1 MSHKLARTLINCC
14 AIWKVIFQVF
24 GALMFAGTYRDH
36 QNEAVM
42 SKKVLVI
49 SSDVDSY
56 EIARRMAKVTHF
68 EFVFVDS
75 LEKLQVQ
82 LNWSKGE
89 FIAIHFDA
97 ATKPLELQ
105 GTADLLA
112 AYANQIP
119 MILYSTEELDF
130 PECLNDLAKV
140 SYQITEQRALDE
152 LVKSLNRLDHYAGFV
167 TSELNVLDWVD
178 VRDGN
183 DEQVFQSAV
192 KASKN
197 DLPVLIEGGV
207 GTPKA
212 EMAVATHKL
221 SSRYRH
227 PMKIIDAEM
236 YSPKEFHSLVFGD
249 EISSGLL
256 FEADHGT
263 LFINNLNN
271 FTHGFQDKMCEFLD
285 QGTLYTHAKKAQVN
299 LDVRLIIATDLDL
312 ISEVKKGAFLEALY
326 YRLSVSPI
334 IVNKFNTIADDMH
347 GWIGDF
353 VKSLKPKFSH
363 QDIEI
368 EHSNLGVLA
377 KYDWPGNH
385 AQFFQVLAWMVS
397 QPGDGFAQQDALPH
411 FFNPSEMSSFGT
423 NLVPSLAPDLS
434 DLLPVAGVAGDD
446 KVSVENTYHMEPSQY
461 LNLFDHHG
469 DMRSVG
475 DVEEELIRRAIAFY
489 DGKMSF
495 VAKHLGIG
503 RSTLYRKL
511 KEYDIDPECPLELVS

>member
-1 MSHKLARTLINCC
+1 
-14 AIWKVIFQVF
+14 
-24 GALMFAGTYRDH
+24 
-36 QNEAVM
+36 
-42 SKKVLVI
+42 
-49 SSDVDSY
+49 
-56 EIARRMAKVTHF
+56 
-68 EFVFVDS
+68 
-75 LEKLQVQ
+75 
-82 LNWSKGE
+82 
-89 FIAIHFDA
+89 
-97 ATKPLELQ
+97 
-105 GTADLLA
+105 
-112 AYANQIP
+112 
-119 MILYSTEELDF
+119 LDF

-140 SYQITEQRALDE
+140 SYQIIEQRALDE
-152 LVKSLNRLDHYAGFV
+152 LAKSLNRLDDYAGFV
-167 TSELNVLDWVD
+167 GSEPHVLDWVD

-221 SSRYRH
+221 SNRYKH
-227 PMKIIDAEM
+227 PIKIIDAEL
-236 YSPKEFHSLVFGD
+236 YSREELLSLVFGD

-256 FEADHGT
+256 FDADHGT

-271 FTHGFQDKMCEFLD
+271 FTSNFQDKMCEFLD
-285 QGTLYTHAKKAQVN
+285 QGSLYSHAKKAQVK

-312 ISEVKKGAFLEALY
+312 ISEVKKGAFHEALY
-326 YRLSVSPI
+326 YKLSVSPI

-353 VKSLKPKFSH
+353 VKSLKPKYSH

-368 EHSNLGVLA
+368 EHCTLNVLA

-397 QPGDGFAQQDALPH
+397 QPGDGFAQLDALPH
-411 FFNPSEMSSFGT
+411 FFNPSEMSSLGA
-423 NLVPSLAPDLS
+423 NLAPSLAPDLS
-434 DLLPVAGVAGDD
+434 DLLPVAGVASDD
-446 KVSVENTYHMEPSQY
+446 KVSVGNTHHMEPSQY

-469 DMRSVG
+469 DMRSIG

-495 VAKHLGIG
+495 VAKQLGIG

-511 KEYDIDPECPLELVS
+511 KEYDIDPERPLELVS

>member
-1 MSHKLARTLINCC
+1 
-14 AIWKVIFQVF
+14 
-24 GALMFAGTYRDH
+24 
-36 QNEAVM
+36 M

-56 EIARRMAKVTHF
+56 EIARRMAKVAHF

-82 LNWSKGE
+82 LSWSKGE
-89 FIAIHFDA
+89 FIAVHFDA
-97 ATKPLELQ
+97 ATKLLELQ
-105 GTADLLA
+105 GTADVLA

-130 PECLNDLAKV
+130 SESVNDLAKV
-140 SYQITEQRALDE
+140 SYQVVEQRALDE
-152 LVKSLNRLDHYAGFV
+152 LAKSLNRLDLYAGFV
-167 TSELNVLDWVD
+167 ASEPHVLDWVD

-221 SSRYRH
+221 SNRYRH
-227 PMKIIDAEM
+227 PIKIIDAEL
-236 YSPKEFHSLVFGD
+236 YSAQELLSLVFGD

-256 FEADHGT
+256 FEADRGT

-271 FTHGFQDKMCEFLD
+271 FTKDFQDKMCGFLD
-285 QGTLYTHAKKAQVN
+285 QGSAYSHAKKAQVK

-312 ISEVKKGAFLEALY
+312 ISEVKKGAFREALY

-334 IVNKFNTIADDMH
+334 IVNKFNTIADDMY

-353 VKSLKPKFSH
+353 VKSIKPKYSH

-368 EHSNLGVLA
+368 EHRALDVLA

-385 AQFFQVLAWMVS
+385 AQFFQVLAWIAS
-397 QPGDGFAQQDALPH
+397 QPGDGFAQIDALPH
-411 FFNPSEMSSFGT
+411 FFNPSEVPSFGA
-423 NLVPSLAPDLS
+423 NLAPSLAPDLS
-434 DLLPVAGVAGDD
+434 DLLPLGGDD
-446 KVSVENTYHMEPSQY
+446 KVSVEKTYHMEPSQY
-461 LNLFDHHG
+461 LNLFNHHG

-495 VAKHLGIG
+495 VAKQLGIG

-511 KEYDIDPECPLELVS
+511 KEYDIDPERPLELVS